1 MAISREGFSIA
12 IDVAELTN
20 RLDILRG
27 CFLDKTK
34 LFERIIID
42 LQRYVYLNWGS
53 GWASLA
59 PLTLIARKGQAPLSD
74 KGLLKQTVGGITPD
88 VLKPNEMSYNSAFP
102 DYGLFGSR
110 LIQAAL
116 MNYGGVVKPK
126 RAKNLAIPVTKEAKE
141 SKNPRNFPRAL
152 FFIPMRNVLGTSSS
166 TGWLAEKTQR
176 KYGKGV
182 KEIVR
187 YQYLLKRQVVIPARK
202 FIPTTQEAEDI
213 GTSAA
218 DFYLAEQLAINMKG
232 N

>member
-1 MAISREGFSIA
+1 MPISREGFSIA
-12 IDVAELTN
+12 IDVAGLTN
-20 RLDILRG
+20 RLDILRN

-42 LQRYVYLNWGS
+42 LQRYVYLNWPKGPP
-53 GWASLA
+53 LA

-74 KGLLKQTVGGITPD
+74 KGFLKQTVGGITPD
-88 VLKPNEMSYNSAFP
+88 ILKPSETSYNSAFP

-126 RAKNLAIPVTKEAKE
+126 KAKNLAIPVTKEAKE
-141 SKNPRNFPRAL
+141 YKSPMSFPRTL
-152 FFIPMRNVLGTSSS
+152 FFVPMREILGTSGS
-166 TGWLAEKTQR
+166 TGWLSEIIGKKNRGKHLKAELKH
-176 KYGKGV
+176 
-182 KEIVR
+182 
-187 YQYLLKRQVVIPARK
+187 QYLLKRQVVIPPRK
-202 FIPTTQEAEDI
+202 FMPTIEETEAI
-213 GTSAA
+213 GASAA